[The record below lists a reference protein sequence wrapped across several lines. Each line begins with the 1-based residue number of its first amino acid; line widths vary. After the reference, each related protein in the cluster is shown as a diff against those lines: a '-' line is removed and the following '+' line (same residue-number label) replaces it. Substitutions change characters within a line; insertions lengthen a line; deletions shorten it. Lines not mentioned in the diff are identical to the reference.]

1 MKLKLLLSVKAT
13 LICTIIFSVCGIN
26 AGAQEVIGLQKAVD
40 LALERNLTIKQ
51 AEFTAAITNED
62 LKQSKYNQLPN
73 LGVSPQ
79 GSFNFGRNIDP
90 STNQFSNQRILA
102 VNGNFTSQVTLFQGG
117 QLRNTIIQNKI
128 LLDADKTNVAKVKN
142 DLILNVVTT
151 YLLVL
156 TNQDLVK
163 AAQQQIDVSKIA
175 LDRAQKSFD
184 VGNQT
189 LADLSQAKAQLSTND
204 LNYTNA
210 ENQLEQ
216 SLLTLKQYMEMDP
229 GTDIKVERP
238 DISKLNDVKILYDAQ
253 DVVKT
258 ALAVNPDVLLAE
270 QRQKAAA
277 QGVKIA
283 QGGYYPSVSLFGAAG
298 SYFSDAKNIAF
309 TDPVAGIVRFRSN
322 PFFTQLSDNF
332 NQTLGVSLQIPI
344 FNRFTTRTAVRKAKL
359 QNQNAEVTAQL
370 ARNNLSKIIYQAVWD
385 LQAADKRYQ
394 SATQTYNAN
403 KDAFNIIQQ
412 RYTVGLVNSLD
423 FNTSQTNLNKS
434 QFDMIEAQYQV
445 IFRSKVID
453 YYLGNPITL

>member
-13 LICTIIFSVCGIN
+13 LICTFIFSVCGIN

-90 STNQFSNQRILA
+90 STNLFSNQRILA

>member
-1 MKLKLLLSVKAT
+1 MKLKLLSVKAT
-13 LICTIIFSVCGIN
+13 LICTIILTSLGFN

-51 AEFTAAITNED
+51 AQFTEAISAED
-62 LKQSKYNQLPN
+62 LKQSKNNQLPN

-102 VNGNFTSQVTLFQGG
+102 VNGNFNSQVTLFQGG
-117 QLRNTIIQNKI
+117 QLHNTIIQNKI

-156 TNQDLVK
+156 TNQDLVT
-163 AAQQQIDVSKIA
+163 AAQQQIDISKIA
-175 LDRAQKSFD
+175 LDRAQKNFD

-229 GTDIKVERP
+229 STNVKVERP
-238 DISKLNDVKILYDAQ
+238 DISKLKDVKIFYDAQ

-258 ALAVNPDVLLAE
+258 ATAVNPDVILAE

-283 QGGYYPSVSLFGAAG
+283 QSGYYPTVVLFGAAG
-298 SYFSDAKNIAF
+298 SYFSDAKNTPFI
-309 TDPVAGIVRFRSN
+309 DPSNGSTHFRSN
-322 PFFTQLSDNF
+322 PFFTQLGDNF
-332 NQTLGVSLQIPI
+332 NQSIGLSLQIPI

-403 KDAFNIIQQ
+403 KDAFNTISQ

-423 FNTSQTNLNKS
+423 YNTSQTNLNKS